1 METEQCLRFYSD
13 GLSLDASFYPPT
25 DPSPNKPVIMTCSGF
40 QGLKTIHPARF
51 ARAFTARG
59 YACFGFD
66 YRGYGASEGEP
77 GTVDEFIRDIA
88 NALSFLSIHPAA
100 RDRRIVLMGWGMGAG
115 MILEASRVAPCAA
128 ALVAMNGFYDTERI
142 QRHLRGHRNWFEF
155 RDWLEQERSR
165 VTVSPECRDLDP
177 FEVYPLDPVTREYVD
192 GVLRLSDGFGV
203 PVKLGFATS
212 LLLFA
217 PEKRLAHL
225 DAIPILIAHGDQNEL
240 HPPGEA
246 RSLYDR
252 YPGPK
257 TLHWIAGGGHTEWM
271 LDEHPTF
278 QALVEKIDEWLS
290 GLSWGSR

>member
-59 YACFGFD
+59 YTCFGFD
-66 YRGYGASEGEP
+66 YRGYGTSEGEP

-88 NALSFLSIHPAA
+88 NAMIAPG
-100 RDRRIVLMGWGMGAG
+100 DR
-115 MILEASRVAPCAA
+115 
-128 ALVAMNGFYDTERI
+128 
-142 QRHLRGHRNWFEF
+142 
-155 RDWLEQERSR
+155 
-165 VTVSPECRDLDP
+165 
-177 FEVYPLDPVTREYVD
+177 
-192 GVLRLSDGFGV
+192 
-203 PVKLGFATS
+203 
-212 LLLFA
+212 
-217 PEKRLAHL
+217 
-225 DAIPILIAHGDQNEL
+225 NEL
-240 HPPGEA
+240 HPRGEA

-257 TLHWIAGGGHTEWM
+257 TLHWIRGGGHTEWM

-290 GLSWGSR
+290 GL